1 MDTVRKKYLF
11 SPRKKKI
18 LLFLRAGI
26 ELSATRSVK
35 KQLRI
40 LHFARHEW
48 STIDQ
53 RYLSAVIRE
62 FKRDRLI
69 DYREY
74 GDGMVHI
81 VLTKKG
87 IHRTLIYKVG
97 EMQISIPSK
106 WDGKWRIVMF
116 DIPEKLRKGRDALR
130 EKLRRLHFEELQKS
144 IWVYPYPC
152 EDEIDFVVEF
162 FGLRKYV
169 RLGELTVLTLEEE
182 LLKKFKLH
190 KPNFVK
196 K

>member
-1 MDTVRKKYLF
+1 MDTVREKYLF